1 MVLKTDLNYDIPI
14 DIQDEDVNEI
24 FYIIDNESEALDLF
38 CKIYN
43 VNRDEMYKQLH
54 EFDNM
59 REEFRKENYL
69 RSCNINDK
77 CLMCQFYNKC
87 GGFYRTDSI
96 DETYCPF
103 NITEEN
109 NDFVLYDIA
118 LEKYKE
124 RMMTNE

>member
-1 MVLKTDLNYDIPI
+1 
-14 DIQDEDVNEI
+14 
-24 FYIIDNESEALDLF
+24 
-38 CKIYN
+38 
-43 VNRDEMYKQLH
+43 
-54 EFDNM
+54 
-59 REEFRKENYL
+59 
-69 RSCNINDK
+69 
-77 CLMCQFYNKC
+77 MCQFYNKC

-103 NITEEN
+103 NITEES